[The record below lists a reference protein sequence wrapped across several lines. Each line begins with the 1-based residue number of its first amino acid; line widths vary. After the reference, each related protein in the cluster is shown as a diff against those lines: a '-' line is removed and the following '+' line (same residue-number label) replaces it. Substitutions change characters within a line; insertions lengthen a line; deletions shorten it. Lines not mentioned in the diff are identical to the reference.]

1 MPLPS
6 PRGTWGTVPA
16 VRRGLMIVAG
26 GLVVLL
32 SAGCGA
38 APGTDAAT
46 RAADQWLAAARAKDA
61 AALCRMLTPAAAQS
75 VASGDQTCEQAV
87 GDLDLP
93 GDGFAC
99 TKPDPDLIA
108 AFREA
113 GGAGKPMQVGT
124 KVCYGPDE
132 DSARRTAHRIWRNE
146 ALPGELAQVRTG
158 ADTLFLTKL
167 TVGWRVSGAGCT
179 FQGDEP
185 YDCDVEG

>member
-1 MPLPS
+1 MPLPW

-16 VRRGLMIVAG
+16 VRRALMIAAG

-38 APGTDAAT
+38 APGTDAVT

-93 GDGFAC
+93 GDGSV
-99 TKPDPDLIA
+99 
-108 AFREA
+108 EEV
-113 GGAGKPMQVGT
+113 QVWS
-124 KVCYGPDE
+124 D
-132 DSARRTAHRIWRNE
+132 R
-146 ALPGELAQVRTG
+146 AQVRAG
-158 ADTLFLTKL
+158 ADTLFLTRL
-167 TVGWRVSGAGCT
+167 AVGWRISGAGCT